1 MKFSIFNFQ
10 FSNKKREWQGLALTF
25 NVKARPCHS
34 RPCHSNGG
42 QAILTAVVFF
52 MFVSMIVV
60 SGAYTV
66 SYKESKSSRD
76 FGTSKKSFFL
86 AESGLEDLSYR
97 VMKGKNYDTTEV
109 LSLDGFFATT
119 TVADISGAKEITATG
134 TASRMIRKSKIKLEV
149 GGGTS
154 FFYGM
159 QTGQG
164 GIIMS
169 NTSEV
174 VGNVF
179 SSGHIMGYN
188 SNIVRGDVI
197 SAGPSGLADGIH
209 ATSSVYAHT
218 INNSNID
225 KDAYYTTISGTN
237 VGGVSYPGSPD
248 QATSSLPISDAK
260 IDEWKA
266 EALAGG
272 TYISPCPYTISGTV
286 SIGPKKINCDLNIT
300 GTAVVTLN
308 GPIWVSGNIN
318 FSNSADVK
326 VNPSLGDKS
335 VAVIADKET
344 NRSSSSRIFISN
356 SVEFFGSG
364 SNKSYVLLV
373 SRNNNAESGGS
384 ASAIEISNS
393 ANGKIL
399 LYAPHGLMYLS
410 NSISVKEAS
419 AYKIQLSNSAKIIYE
434 TGLSNLLFTSGPS
447 GGYSIESWR
456 EEE

>member
-1 MKFSIFNFQ
+1 MK
-10 FSNKKREWQGLALTF
+10 NKKLNLK
-25 NVKARPCHS
+25 NKKC
-34 RPCHSNGG
+34 GG

-52 MFVSMIVV
+52 MFMSMVVV

-76 FGTSKKSFFL
+76 FGTSKKSFL
-86 AESGLEDLSYR
+86 MAESGLEDLSYR
-97 VMKGKNYDTTEV
+97 LINGKNYDTAEV

-119 TVADISGAKEITATG
+119 TIADISGAKELTATG
-134 TASRMIRKSKIKLEV
+134 TASKMIRSSKIKLENSE
-149 GGGTS
+149 GTS

-164 GIIMS
+164 GIVMS

-174 VGNVF
+174 IGNVF
-179 SSGHIMGYN
+179 SSGPIMGYN

-197 SAGPSGLADGIH
+197 SAGPSGLVDGIH
-209 ATSSVYAHT
+209 ATSSVYART
-218 INNSNID
+218 IRNSDID
-225 KDAYYTTISGTN
+225 KDAYYQIIFNTTVDGTQ
-237 VGGVSYPGSPD
+237 YPGSPD
-248 QATSSLPISDAK
+248 QATSSLPISDAQ
-260 IDEWKA
+260 IDDWKA
-266 EALAGG
+266 EAEAGG
-272 TYISPCPYTISGTV
+272 THSSPCPYTISGTV
-286 SIGPKKINCDLNIT
+286 SIGPKKIDCDLYIT
-300 GTAVVTLN
+300 GSAVVTLN
-308 GPIWVSGNIN
+308 GNVWVSGNVN
-318 FSNSADVK
+318 FSNTADVK
-326 VNPSLGDKS
+326 VNPSLGDKG
-335 VAVIADKET
+335 AAIIADKEA

-364 SNKSYVLLV
+364 SGKSYVLLV

-393 ANGKIL
+393 ANGKVL

-434 TGLSNLLFTSGPS
+434 TGLANLLFTSGPS

-456 EEE
+456 ETE

>member
-1 MKFSIFNFQ
+1 MKNQ
-10 FSNKKREWQGLALTF
+10 KLNLKNKK
-25 NVKARPCHS
+25 C
-34 RPCHSNGG
+34 GG

-52 MFVSMIVV
+52 MFMSMIVV

-76 FGTSKKSFFL
+76 FGTSKKSFL
-86 AESGLEDLSYR
+86 MAESGLEDLSYR
-97 VMKGKNYDTTEV
+97 LINGKNYDTAEV

-119 TVADISGAKEITATG
+119 TVADISGAKELTATG
-134 TASRMIRKSKIKLEV
+134 TASKMIRSSKIKLENSE
-149 GGGTS
+149 GTS

-164 GIIMS
+164 GIVMS

-174 VGNVF
+174 IGNVF
-179 SSGHIMGYN
+179 SSGPIMGYN

-197 SAGPSGLADGIH
+197 SAGPSGLVDGIH
-209 ATSSVYAHT
+209 ATSSVYART
-218 INNSNID
+218 IRNSDID
-225 KDAYYTTISGTN
+225 KDAYYQIIFNTTVDGTQ
-237 VGGVSYPGSPD
+237 YPGSPD
-248 QATSSLPISDAK
+248 QATSSLPISDAQ
-260 IDEWKA
+260 IDDWKA
-266 EALAGG
+266 EAEAGG
-272 TYISPCPYTISGTV
+272 THSSPCPYTISGTV
-286 SIGPKKINCDLNIT
+286 SIGPKKIDCDLYIT
-300 GTAVVTLN
+300 GSAVVTLN
-308 GPIWVSGNIN
+308 GNVWVSGNVN
-318 FSNSADVK
+318 FSNTADVK
-326 VNPSLGDKS
+326 VNPSLGDKG
-335 VAVIADKET
+335 AAIIADKEA

-364 SNKSYVLLV
+364 SGKSYVLLV

-393 ANGKIL
+393 ANGKVL

-434 TGLSNLLFTSGPS
+434 TGLANLLFTSGPS

-456 EEE
+456 ETE

>member
-1 MKFSIFNFQ
+1 MK
-10 FSNKKREWQGLALTF
+10 NKKLNLK
-25 NVKARPCHS
+25 NKKC
-34 RPCHSNGG
+34 GG

-52 MFVSMIVV
+52 MFMSMVVV

-76 FGTSKKSFFL
+76 FGTSKRSFL
-86 AESGLEDLSYR
+86 MAESGLEDLSYR
-97 VMKGKNYDTTEV
+97 LINGKNYDTAEV

-119 TVADISGAKEITATG
+119 TVADISGAKELTATG
-134 TASRMIRKSKIKLEV
+134 TASKMIRSSKIKLENSE
-149 GGGTS
+149 GTS

-164 GIIMS
+164 GIVMS

-174 VGNVF
+174 IGNVF
-179 SSGHIMGYN
+179 SSGPIMGYN

-197 SAGPSGLADGIH
+197 SAGPSGLVDGIH
-209 ATSSVYAHT
+209 ATSSVYART
-218 INNSNID
+218 IRNSDID
-225 KDAYYTTISGTN
+225 KDAYYQIIFNTTVDGTQ
-237 VGGVSYPGSPD
+237 YPGSPD
-248 QATSSLPISDAK
+248 QATSSLPISDAQ
-260 IDEWKA
+260 IDDWKA
-266 EALAGG
+266 EAEAGG
-272 TYISPCPYTISGTV
+272 THSSPCPYTISGTV
-286 SIGPKKINCDLNIT
+286 SIGPKKIDCDLYIT
-300 GTAVVTLN
+300 GSAVVTLN
-308 GPIWVSGNIN
+308 GNVWVSGNVN
-318 FSNSADVK
+318 FSNTADVK
-326 VNPSLGDKS
+326 VNPSLGDKG
-335 VAVIADKET
+335 AAIIADKEA

-364 SNKSYVLLV
+364 SGKSYVLLV

-393 ANGKIL
+393 ANGKVL

-434 TGLSNLLFTSGPS
+434 TGLANLLFTSGPS

-456 EEE
+456 ETE

>member
-1 MKFSIFNFQ
+1 MLKIKYQKLNS
-10 FSNKKREWQGLALTF
+10 
-25 NVKARPCHS
+25 
-34 RPCHSNGG
+34 G

-52 MFVSMIVV
+52 MFISMIVV

-76 FGTSKKSFFL
+76 FGTSKKSFL
-86 AESGLEDLSYR
+86 MAESGLEDLSYR
-97 VMKGKNYDTTEV
+97 IIEGKNYDTAET
-109 LSLDGFFATT
+109 LSLDGYFATT
-119 TVADISGAKEITATG
+119 TVADISGAKELTATG
-134 TASRMIRKSKIKLEV
+134 AASKMIRISKIKLENSE
-149 GGGTS
+149 GIS

-164 GIIMS
+164 GIVMS

-174 VGNVF
+174 IGNVF
-179 SSGHIMGYN
+179 SNGPVVGHN

-197 SAGPSGLADGIH
+197 SAGPSGLADGIN

-218 INNSNID
+218 IRNSEIE
-225 KDAYYTTISGTN
+225 KDAYYQVISNTE
-237 VGGVSYPGSPD
+237 VEGVSYPGSPD
-248 QATSSLPISDAK
+248 QATSSLPISDAQ
-260 IDEWKA
+260 IDDWKA
-266 EALAGG
+266 EAEAGG
-272 TYISPCPYTISGTV
+272 THSSPCPYTISGAV
-286 SIGPKKINCDLNIT
+286 SLGPKKINCDLYVT
-300 GTAVVTLN
+300 GSAVITLN
-308 GPIWVSGNIN
+308 GPVWVYGNIN

-344 NRSSSSRIFISN
+344 NRSSSGRIFISN

-364 SNKSYVLLV
+364 SAKSYVLLV

-384 ASAIEISNS
+384 TSAIEISNS
-393 ANGKIL
+393 ANGKVL

-410 NSISVKEAS
+410 NTISIKEAS

-434 TGLSNLLFTSGPS
+434 TGLANLLFTSGPS

-456 EEE
+456 EQE